1 MLRVKDTPA
10 GRTGLVLLVEIL
22 GAGAWAL
29 VDQDFLQRNA
39 IWFVA
44 VALVGLGAA
53 WFWDEIADYRE
64 WRRQRGK
71 PRVEQWMFI
80 DDAVRYLADFPLPPT
95 MLLLDPSFSIRVS
108 NALKDRLVCGDL
120 RARGRPFNVL
130 RGGIQEPALHPLKPI
145 DAEVWQ
151 TAHIEA
157 YYVLSGIVRQVAA
170 GNHRNV
176 VMTGDNEGFHD
187 VVVSRNELE
196 DIWPT
201 RGALRPLTDKTKS
214 A

>member
-1 MLRVKDTPA
+1 M
-10 GRTGLVLLVEIL
+10 VEIL

-39 IWFVA
+39 VWFVA
-44 VALVGLGAA
+44 IGLAGLIIA

-64 WRRQRGK
+64 WRKERGK

-80 DDAVRYLADFPLPPT
+80 DDAVKYLADFPLPED
-95 MLLLDPSFSIRVS
+95 LLLRDPNFPIRVS

-120 RARGRPFNVL
+120 RARGRPYNVL
-130 RGGIQEPALHPLKPI
+130 RGGIQDPPRNPLNRI

-151 TAHIEA
+151 TAQIEA
-157 YYVLSGIVRQVAA
+157 YFVLQGVLRQVAA
-170 GNHRNV
+170 GRHTNV
-176 VMTGDNEGFHD
+176 VMINDHEGFHD

-201 RGALRPLTDKTKS
+201 RGALRPAKGRDKRK
-214 A
+214 